1 MTTKCKKLLALLAFG
16 CTIGTAAYG
25 TTYLEYTDH
34 VRLTRV
40 TTSASYY
47 TIAASYYGKPVTGV
61 EGGAL
66 FECTSIVFAEVPDS
80 VSDIGSYAFERC
92 AELQSVILGS
102 GVTVIQH
109 SAFARC
115 NKLKYVLFKGD
126 APWIGDSVFA
136 DAAPGCVVY
145 VQRNAEGFDMD
156 ANGKWQGME
165 VRYYDRQPAGFNI
178 SSDLE
183 LTAVNLDGATEVAI
197 PAGITN
203 IGYRAF
209 LNCAEIESVIM
220 PDSVTRIDNEAFY
233 GCAGLREAAIPSKVE
248 SIGKN
253 AFRGCRSLGSLTIP
267 DSVTSIEAHAFQA
280 CAGLER
286 VVVGKGV
293 ASIGDA
299 AFAQCTSL
307 KQIKF
312 TGDAPSL
319 GSMVFTGVP
328 SDCVCML
335 PRGNKTYAIAL
346 GQDGSRTWSGRQ
358 VEFYGGE
365 SQVRLDPDGGYL
377 VDPQDSVVATYGS
390 AMPAIIPPER
400 RGYTF
405 GGYFD
410 GKDGAGTKY
419 YYSSGKSAK
428 KWDKG
433 GDATLYA
440 KWTPAKYEYR
450 FNNSFSFF
458 GWADSSSAA
467 LYVDDGTAAL
477 AVNKNKGTVKITT
490 GAKAPKY
497 TAFSTTTGTYAKFYK
512 IGITAAQA
520 KANAEWIFSCKL
532 AGSSGK
538 CGVFLVEYGADKKII
553 KNGTSNYRNLGWVK
567 ASAGSYVKN
576 FTVSANCRAVQ
587 FFFDNGQANSA
598 ATFSDIYMGP
608 ADTGIPSIVR
618 MVRTYDEF
626 SVVEGLPEVPEKAG
640 YTGVSWTCPSIGEMI
655 GGDLYEGTPWIAFNV
670 NFTPRYEP
678 KTSRIQFEI
687 NDGTGILVGELEAAY
702 GERLPDA
709 PLPVRY
715 GYTFGG
721 YFDAPTGGTKY
732 YYSTGKGAKRWD
744 KDTDSATLY
753 ARWTPV
759 KCTVVL
765 DNQGATTKG
774 TASVTATY
782 GAALPAITVPT
793 KTGYNFA
800 GYFDGKN
807 GTGIKYY
814 YSSGKSAKKW
824 DKGEAATLYAR
835 WTKAKATAKTV
846 TCLAATCD
854 DACTL
859 ALREPILTIEEGV
872 LVAVEPNGLTE
883 IEVPDTVTIIGEAAF
898 VGCTE
903 VERVVLP
910 ETVEVIGEFAFFGC
924 AALEELVLPTGELEV
939 SATAFLG
946 CPGLADEDGTVTID
960 GIPFDCQIPLK

>member
-1 MTTKCKKLLALLAFG
+1 MKKLIALIAVF
-16 CTIGTAAYG
+16 CAANAWSWR
-25 TTYLEYTDH
+25 YTDYYDYSL
-34 VRLTRV
+34 LTEGSNEPYV
-40 TTSASYY
+40 QIPSTHS
-47 TIAASYYGKPVTGV
+47 GLPVTRIESNAFCAYSNV
-61 EGGAL
+61 I
-66 FECTSIVFAEVPDS
+66 SVDIPDS
-80 VSDIGSYAFERC
+80 VQTISSYAFDRC
-92 AELQSVILGS
+92 SSLNRIVIGS
-102 GVTVIQH
+102 GVDTMWHGIFKDCTRLR
-109 SAFARC
+109 SI
-115 NKLKYVLFKGD
+115 YFKGD
-126 APWIGDSVFA
+126 APWLGDKVFA
-136 DAAPGCVVY
+136 DVPEDCVVY
-145 VQRNAEGFDMD
+145 VGATASGFVVD
-156 ANGKWQGME
+156 ANGKWNGLKL
-165 VRYYDRQPAGFNI
+165 VRTAPPDFTVDKTGT
-178 SSDLE
+178 LTTVE
-183 LTAVNLDGATEVAI
+183 LNGNTEVTI
-197 PAGITN
+197 PDDVKN
-203 IGYRAF
+203 IGYRVF
-209 LNCAEIESVIM
+209 CNCTELKSVVI
-220 PDSVTRIDNEAFY
+220 PDGVTQIDNEAFY
-233 GCAGLREAAIPSKVE
+233 GCAGLMEAVVPDTVE
-248 SIGKN
+248 RIGRN
-253 AFRGCRSLGSLTIP
+253 AFHGCSGIESLTIP
-267 DSVTSIEAHAFQA
+267 DSVTSIEAYAFQS
-280 CAGLER
+280 CTGLTS

-293 ASIGDA
+293 LSIGNA
-299 AFAQCTSL
+299 AFANCSSL

-312 TGDAPSL
+312 KGDAPSL
-319 GSMVFTGVP
+319 GSLVFTKVP
-328 SDCVCML
+328 AGCVCL
-335 PRGNKTYAIAL
+335 VPHGNPTYAIAFS
-346 GQDGSRTWSGRQ
+346 QDGSRTWNGRK
-358 VEFYGGE
+358 VEFYYGE
-365 SQVRLDPDGGYL
+365 SLVRLDPDGGYL

-400 RGYTF
+400 LGYTF

-410 GKDGAGTKY
+410 GKDGAGVKY

-467 LYVDDGTAAL
+467 LYVDDGTATL

-497 TAFSTTTGTYAKFYK
+497 TAYSTTTGTYAKFYK

-520 KANAEWIFSCKL
+520 KANTEWTFSCKL

-576 FTVSANCRAVQ
+576 FTVSADCRAVQ
-587 FFFDNGQANSA
+587 FFFDNGQANST

-608 ADTGIPSIVR
+608 ADTGMPSIVR

-640 YTGVSWTCPSIGEMI
+640 YTGVCWTCPSIGEMI
-655 GGDLYEGTPWIAFNV
+655 GGDLYEGTPWGMIVFNV
-670 NFTPRYEP
+670 NFTPRYET

-687 NDGTGILVGELEAAY
+687 NDGTGIIISLLEAVY

-753 ARWTPV
+753 ARWSAA
-759 KCTVVL
+759 KCAVTL

-807 GTGIKYY
+807 GTGTKYY

-824 DKGEAATLYAR
+824 DKGEATTLYAR
-835 WTKAKATAKTV
+835 WTKAKATAKTA

-903 VERVVLP
+903 VEKVVLP

-939 SATAFLG
+939 SDTAFLG
-946 CPGLADEDGTVTID
+946 CLGLADEDGTVVID
-960 GIPFDCQIPLK
+960 GIPFDCRNPLE